1 MKNRILKGSLLIAL
15 GASSYGMLG
24 TFVKMAYKDG
34 YSTAEVTLSQFG
46 IGFATLLMLS
56 LIPKRRGEQ
65 KVKAPSIKSIFKLM
79 VAGTSLGLTSIFYY
93 LAVQYI
99 PVSVAIVL
107 LMQTVWM
114 GVLLETVLYKRI
126 PGIRKSLAVLL
137 ILGGTVLATGLFKNS
152 LKINWVGF
160 GWGLMS
166 AVSYTATM
174 YSSNKL
180 ELHLPPLKRSLYM
193 ILGGLIIISLVF
205 HASLN
210 QHFSYGIFLSWALV
224 ISLFGT
230 ILPPLLFTRGM
241 PLTGIGLGAI
251 IASLEI
257 PIAVL
262 MAHLL
267 LKEPVGLLQWAGV
280 GLILFAVIL
289 MNMGKA
295 KKSVNVKLD

>member
-1 MKNRILKGSLLIAL
+1 MKNQLLKGSLFIAL
-15 GASSYGMLG
+15 GACCYGMLG
-24 TFVKMAYKDG
+24 TFVKMAYKHG
-34 YSTAEVTLSQFG
+34 YNTAEVTLSQFG
-46 IGFATLLMLS
+46 IGFASLLILS
-56 LIPKRRGEQ
+56 LFSKQGAEEKTKQPG
-65 KVKAPSIKSIFKLM
+65 IKSIFKLI

-107 LMQTVWM
+107 LIQTVWM
-114 GVLLETVLYKRI
+114 GVLLEMILSKRI
-126 PGIRKSLAVLL
+126 PGLRKLLAVLI
-137 ILGGTVLATGLFKNS
+137 ILGGTVLATGLLKNS
-152 LKINWVGF
+152 VKINWAGV

-166 AVSYTATM
+166 AFSYTATM

-193 ILGGLIIISLVF
+193 ILGGLIIICLVF
-205 HASLN
+205 HTSLN
-210 QHFSYGIFLSWALV
+210 NHFSYGIFLNWALA

-262 MAHLL
+262 MAHILL
-267 LKEPVGLLQWAGV
+267 QEPVSLQQWAGV
-280 GLILFAVIL
+280 GLILFAVVL
-289 MNMGKA
+289 MNMGKST
-295 KKSVNVKLD
+295 KTVKV